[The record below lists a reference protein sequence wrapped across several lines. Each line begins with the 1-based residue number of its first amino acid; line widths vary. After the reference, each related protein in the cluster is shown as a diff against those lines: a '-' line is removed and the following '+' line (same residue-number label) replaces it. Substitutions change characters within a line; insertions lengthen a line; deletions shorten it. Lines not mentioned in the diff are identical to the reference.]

1 MFIEAMTFRVLSS
14 EDFVWRATNVLGA
27 ENVDLGK
34 QLGADTIGARLWRM
48 RPGQASLRHRHRD
61 QEELYI
67 LLDGEGRMRV
77 DDQLLSLSPL
87 SAVLVTVDA
96 VRQLFN
102 DTAVDQVW
110 MVVGAP
116 RERFVIAQLTDA
128 ERFHLYPDGLEALPP
143 ELERAGEPP
152 A

>member
-1 MFIEAMTFRVLSS
+1 MFVMAMTFQALSS
-14 EDFVWRATNVLGA
+14 ENFAWRATNVMGA

-34 QLGADTIGARLWRM
+34 QLGADAIGARLWRM

-67 LLDGEGRMRV
+67 LLEGEGRMRV
-77 DDQLLSLSPL
+77 DGQLLMLSPL

-102 DTAVDQVW
+102 DTAADQVW

-116 RERFVIAQLTDA
+116 RERFIIAQLTHA
-128 ERFHLYPDGLEALPP
+128 ERLHLYPDGLEALPP
-143 ELERAGEPP
+143 ELETGEPP
-152 A
+152 T